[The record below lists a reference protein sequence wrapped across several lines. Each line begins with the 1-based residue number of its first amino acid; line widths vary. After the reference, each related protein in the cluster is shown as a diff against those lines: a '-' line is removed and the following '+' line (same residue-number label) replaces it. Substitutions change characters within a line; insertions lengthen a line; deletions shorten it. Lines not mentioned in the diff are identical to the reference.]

1 MSLHLWVYKCP
12 QDMRRNGQVCE
23 YELALLV
30 QAEQGEV
37 VAQLHGLNGVFLLQW
52 VRDQSEV
59 TVRSHHPTLTAII
72 IIIIPVV
79 TIYCYLLTMS
89 NPAVKNQWIMTYYL
103 KVKQILYEPHMTWH
117 CINISQVWVILSL
130 VLQLPGLLP
139 YKNRASFYKSCFS
152 NKIKLINL

>member
-52 VRDQSEV
+52 VRDQSAV
-59 TVRSHHPTLTAII
+59 TSSHPNRHHHDHHPCG
-72 IIIIPVV
+72 V
-79 TIYCYLLTMS
+79 YCYLLTTS
-89 NPAVKNQWIMTYYL
+89 NPAVKNHWIMICYL
-103 KVKQILYEPHMTWH
+103 KVKQILYVPHMTWH
-117 CINISQVWVILSL
+117 CIDINQVWVILFLTSSW
-130 VLQLPGLLP
+130 PG
-139 YKNRASFYKSCFS
+139 F
-152 NKIKLINL
+152 

>member
-59 TVRSHHPTLTAII
+59 TMRSHHPTLTAII
-72 IIIIPVV
+72 MIIIPVV
-79 TIYCYLLTMS
+79 STATCSRRAIQQLKTAGSWYVIWRLNRYCMCLTWLGIAS
-89 NPAVKNQWIMTYYL
+89 TSIKYEWYFFSPPAG
-103 KVKQILYEPHMTWH
+103 
-117 CINISQVWVILSL
+117 QVFSI
-130 VLQLPGLLP
+130 
-139 YKNRASFYKSCFS
+139 KNRAGLYKS
-152 NKIKLINL
+152 L